1 MRTLKILFLTGLGA
15 GFSPIAPGTSG
26 SIVGLFIYL
35 IFLSR
40 LPYTLNI
47 FLFIFVFIIAV
58 YSSNQSFD
66 IFGEEDSSKIVIDE
80 ILGIWASLM
89 FIKLS
94 FYSVVDAFLIF
105 RFLDIYKPYPV
116 KLMDDLKN
124 GLGIVM
130 DDIIVG
136 LITNIILRIIF

>member
-15 GFSPIAPGTSG
+15 GFSPVAPGTAG
-26 SIVGLFIYL
+26 SIVGLLFYL

-40 LPYTLNI
+40 LPHTLNI
-47 FLFIFVFIIAV
+47 LLFIFVFAV
-58 YSSNQSFD
+58 AIYFSNQSFE

-116 KLMDDLKN
+116 RLVDDLKN

-130 DDIIVG
+130 DDVVAG

>member
-15 GFSPIAPGTSG
+15 GFSPVAPGTAG
-26 SIVGLFIYL
+26 SIVGLLFYL

-40 LPYTLNI
+40 LPHTLNI
-47 FLFIFVFIIAV
+47 LLFIFVFAV
-58 YSSNQSFD
+58 AIYFSNQSFE

-116 KLMDDLKN
+116 RLMDDLKN

-130 DDIIVG
+130 DDVVAG